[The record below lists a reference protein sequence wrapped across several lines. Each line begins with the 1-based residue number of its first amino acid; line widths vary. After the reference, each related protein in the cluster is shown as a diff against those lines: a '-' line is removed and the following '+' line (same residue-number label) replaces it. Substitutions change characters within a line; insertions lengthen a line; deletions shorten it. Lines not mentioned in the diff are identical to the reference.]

1 MRLDA
6 ELLLINVIN
15 HRDIEMVQRAM
26 IGYDAFS
33 LPNYLEEQVQDRVTK
48 MKALFMAAS
57 PGKVRCRYI
66 VKNGISYLE
75 LMAAIEEEKPNLM
88 VVGTKGRSNLADV
101 VVGSTAH
108 EMYRRSPIPLLTT
121 PAGFEDLP

>member
-66 VKNGISYLE
+66 AKNGITYLE
-75 LMAAIEEEKPNLM
+75 LMAAIEEEKLNLM

-108 EMYRRSPIPLLTT
+108 KMYRRSPIPQLTI